1 MLKNIQSIFVI
12 SKNDLNIALGILYMF
27 ESFTKTISF
36 NDEEFILSSLNDSD
50 INRKLWAER
59 YVCCC

>member
-50 INRKLWAER
+50 INR
-59 YVCCC
+59 